1 MDILRQISTE
11 FKNILRVKFLLIFGI
26 IILALSVVAPVLG
39 VISKNSQND
48 NNYGG
53 YYPVYEVNYASSDM
67 YYPEGNGD
75 PITVDDV
82 TVMPDNPYY
91 WQIQSLQQQQENFDS
106 NMFTES
112 GSLDLVLNMI
122 DAQIHYFARAA
133 AYITTYDDYRLDLT
147 WDTQPLIDK
156 FIYENIETAEPAALK
171 EAVFMFTY
179 VEDAVYD
186 EKYVDISAEDRLA
199 ALDEIDEQIATLFD
213 VVENDNFPKYIDLR
227 IQQENDSIQSME
239 DQIAILEEDIVE
251 NPDQEENLN
260 MQIEDMQRQIQL
272 IKDNNIPILQY
283 RLEKGIKPMA
293 DVWQNDAL
301 RDITNNRE
309 QLTYTTIM
317 TEEEFN
323 QNQYMAMQYGTYG
336 RYVAAMNVQIDK
348 MNNDIIIAQNCLDAD
363 KPDMKYVS
371 DGSRSITMAFLLYSV
386 AVALFGVMAGG
397 WLMASEFQ
405 SGTIRLLMIRPKTRM
420 KILMSKF
427 AAGLVIC
434 LLVYVAGVVINLLLN
449 GIFFGFAD
457 FGFPN
462 FTVAGEIGFFG
473 YYIPKFLAC
482 MVPIIFVYCVSY
494 MLSVLVRNIAV
505 AIAVPAVCLVGCL
518 LAMYSLYILPI
529 GFGLMS
535 VMAYTPIPFIQM
547 SSFFA
552 ENSPISMMLQN
563 GVPVSLTYGIIML
576 LVLSAACTAISMLVF
591 RKRDITN

>member
-1 MDILRQISTE
+1 MGFLRQIGLE

-26 IILALSVVAPVLG
+26 VVMALSVVAPVLG
-39 VISKNSQND
+39 VIAKNSD
-48 NNYGG
+48 NNDGG
-53 YYPVYEVNYASSDM
+53 YYPVYEVSYASSDM
-67 YYPEGNGD
+67 YYPEVDGA

-82 TVMPDNPYY
+82 TLMPDNPYY
-91 WQIQSLQQQQENFDS
+91 WQIQNLQQQQEDYDS
-106 NMFTES
+106 SMFTEP
-112 GSLDLVLNMI
+112 GTLDLVLNLI
-122 DAQIHYFARAA
+122 DAQIHHYARLAS
-133 AYITTYDDYRLDLT
+133 YITTYEDYRMELT
-147 WDTQPLIDK
+147 WDTQPLVDK
-156 FIYENIETAEPAALK
+156 FIYENIETADPAALK

-179 VEDAVYD
+179 MEDDVYN

-199 ALDEIDEQIATLFD
+199 ALDEVDAQIATLFE
-213 VVENDNFPKYIDLR
+213 VVEKDNFPKYIDLR
-227 IQQENDSIQSME
+227 IQQENDGIQNME
-239 DQIAILEEDIVE
+239 DQIEILEEDIIE
-251 NPDQEENLN
+251 NPDQEESLN
-260 MQIEDMQRQIQL
+260 MQIEDMQKQIQFV
-272 IKDNNIPILQY
+272 KDNNIPILQY
-283 RLEKGIKPMA
+283 RLEKGIKPLA

-301 RDITNNRE
+301 NDITNNRQ

-323 QNQYMAMQYGTYG
+323 QNQYTAMQYGTYG
-336 RYVAAMNVQIDK
+336 RYVAAMNAQIDK
-348 MNNDIIIAQNCLDAD
+348 LNNDIIIAQNSLDAD

-371 DGSRSITMAFLLYSV
+371 DGARSITMAFLLYSV

-427 AAGLVIC
+427 AAGLLMC
-434 LLVYVAGVVINLLLN
+434 LLIYAAGVVINLLMN
-449 GIFFGFAD
+449 GILFGFAD

-462 FTVAGEIGFFG
+462 FTVTGEIGFFG

-482 MVPIIFVYCVSY
+482 IVPIIFVYCVSY
-494 MLSVLVRNIAV
+494 MLSVLTKNIAV

-529 GFGLMS
+529 GFGLMV
-535 VMAYTPIPFIQM
+535 VMSLTPIPFIQM

-552 ENSPISMMLQN
+552 SNSPISLMLQN
-563 GVPVSLTYGIIML
+563 GVSVSLTYGIIML
-576 LVLSAACTAISMLVF
+576 MVLSAVCTVISMLVF